1 MLRKLTKV
9 TLAGLL
15 GLAAVVLAS
24 GSAMTADDKVPTVK
38 EIMKKGHAKTD
49 GYIAKIK
56 ADAKEGKW
64 DEAKE
69 YAKTLAFFG
78 EALGKN
84 KPKKGTAESWKEQ
97 AAKYEASTK
106 AALAAVEK
114 KDAAAVN
121 KALGSINCA
130 GCHKGHK

>member
-1 MLRKLTKV
+1 MLRKVMKV
-9 TLAGLL
+9 SLACLL
-15 GLAAVVLAS
+15 GLAAVVLAT
-24 GSAMTADDKVPTVK
+24 GSARTADDKVPTIK

-49 GYIAKIK
+49 GYIAKIR
-56 ADAKEGKW
+56 ADAKGGKW

-69 YAKTLAFFG
+69 YAKTLAVFG

-84 KPKKGTAESWKEQ
+84 KPAKGTEASWKEQ
-97 AAKYEASTK
+97 AAKYEGSTK
-106 AALAAVEK
+106 ATLAAVEK

-130 GCHKGHK
+130 GCHKAHK

>member
-1 MLRKLTKV
+1 MLRKVMKV
-9 TLAGLL
+9 SLAGLL

-24 GSAMTADDKVPTVK
+24 GSAMTADDKVPTIK

-49 GYIAKIK
+49 GYIAKIRE
-56 ADAKEGKW
+56 DAKAGKW

-69 YAKTLAFFG
+69 YAKTLAVFG

-84 KPKKGTAESWKEQ
+84 KPKKGGEESWKEQ
-97 AAKYEASTK
+97 ATKYQDSTK

-121 KALGSINCA
+121 KALGSNNGA
-130 GCHKGHK
+130 GCHTPHK

>member
-1 MLRKLTKV
+1 MLRKLMKV
-9 TLAGLL
+9 SLAGAL
-15 GLAAVVLAS
+15 GLAAVVLAC
-24 GSAMTADDKVPTVK
+24 GAGATADDKLPTIK

-69 YAKTLAFFG
+69 YAKTMAYFG
-78 EALGKN
+78 EAMGKL
-84 KPKKGTAESWKEQ
+84 KPKKGGEESWKEQ
-97 AAKYEASTK
+97 SAKYAESTK
-106 AALAAVEK
+106 SALAAVEK

-121 KALGSINCA
+121 KALGGINCA
-130 GCHKGHK
+130 GCHKQHK